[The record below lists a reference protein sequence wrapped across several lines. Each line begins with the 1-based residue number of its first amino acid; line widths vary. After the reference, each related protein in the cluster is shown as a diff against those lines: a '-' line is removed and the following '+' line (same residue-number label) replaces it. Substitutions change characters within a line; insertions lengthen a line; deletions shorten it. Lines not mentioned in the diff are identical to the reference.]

1 MRRILGLTQC
11 NRRQG
16 EGALDMV
23 RMIARAVVGLA
34 ALLLALPAQAEW
46 FEATTD
52 HFVIYANDTE
62 RDLARFA
69 ENLERYHSAMIFLTG
84 RKLAKP
90 SPSNRV
96 TVYVVGN
103 ERDIQKLA
111 GGDSKYVAGFYI
123 PRAGGSVAFVQE
135 IQNQKGYPHFS
146 TIVLLHEYAHHFLI
160 SSSRMPMP
168 RWMNEG
174 AAEFFAATTFN
185 EDGSLYVGQVA
196 QHRAGEIAFADPVPV
211 RQLFD
216 PALYEKQKGTGYD
229 AFYGK
234 SWLTYHYLTFSKE
247 RAGQLGKYQL
257 NLLEGMAPLAA
268 AEAAFGDLDVL
279 EKELRSYKSKR
290 LTAAL
295 LSADKLSVGSPV
307 RLRRL
312 TAGEAEILP
321 LQIRSKRGVDEAR
334 AEEVV
339 VAARAIA
346 ARFPADAAVLSALAE
361 AEYDA
366 GNDAAAIAAADR
378 ALAIDPRQVNAYV
391 QKGFAK
397 FREARDAAD
406 RDVAYSAALQPF
418 EALNEIEAEHPLPL
432 FYYYRSFTERGANPP
447 DAAREALRYAA
458 KLAPFDQEYQIT
470 TGLMMINGGQN
481 ALVREFL
488 APLAADPHGSRA
500 SKRAKQLI
508 AAVTGVADGTIVDVS
523 KLPEP
528 AEAGDGD
535 AATGAD

>member
-1 MRRILGLTQC
+1 
-11 NRRQG
+11 
-16 EGALDMV
+16 MV
-23 RMIARAVVGLA
+23 RMIARALVGFC

-46 FEATTD
+46 FEVSTD

-62 RDLARFA
+62 RNLTRFA
-69 ENLERYHSAMIFLTG
+69 EGLERYHSAMVFLTQ
-84 RKLAKP
+84 RKLDKP

-96 TVYVVGN
+96 TVYVVGD

-185 EDGSLYVGQVA
+185 DDGSLYVGQVA
-196 QHRAGEIAFADPVPV
+196 QHRSNEIAFADPVPV
-211 RQLFD
+211 RELFD
-216 PALYEKQKGTGYD
+216 PELYEKQKGKGYD

-257 NLLEGMAPLAA
+257 NLLEGMGPLQA

-290 LTAAL
+290 LNAAVL
-295 LSADKLSVGSPV
+295 GADKLSVGSPV
-307 RLRRL
+307 KLRKL
-312 TAGEAEILP
+312 SAGEAEILP
-321 LQIRSKRGVDEAR
+321 LQIRSKRGVNEAQ
-334 AEEVV
+334 A
-339 VAARAIA
+339 ADILTGARAIA
-346 ARFPADAAVLSALAE
+346 ARFPGDAAVLAALAE

-366 GNDAAAIAAADR
+366 GNDAEAIAAADK
-378 ALAIDPRQVNAYV
+378 ALALDPRQVNAYV
-391 QKGFAK
+391 QKGFAL
-397 FREARDAAD
+397 FRQAGEADDREAAFIDAMA
-406 RDVAYSAALQPF
+406 PF
-418 EALNEIEAEHPLPL
+418 EALNGIEAQHPLPL
-432 FYYYRSFTERGANPP
+432 FYYYRSFAERGAKAPEEAR
-447 DAAREALRYAA
+447 AALSYAA
-458 KLAPFDQEYQIT
+458 QLAPFDQQYQINN
-470 TGLMMINGGQN
+470 GMMMIGQGQN
-481 ALVREFL
+481 ALAREFL
-488 APLAADPHGSRA
+488 APLAADPHNSPA
-500 SKRAKQLI
+500 SKRARQMI
-508 AAVTGVADGTIVDVS
+508 AAVTGVADGTIVDIS
-523 KLPEP
+523 NLPEEVETP
-528 AEAGDGD
+528 DLSG
-535 AATGAD
+535 AAD